1 MANSIINATTNGLSA
16 TGGNTAVL
24 ELQAGGVTALSVNS
38 SGFVFITPLSVDS
51 GGTGANTLTANNVI
65 LGNGTSAVQFVAPG
79 TSSNVLTSNGTTWV
93 SQEVGGGFASGTV
106 MLFGQTSA
114 PTGWTKDTT
123 NYNNSGLRVVTGT
136 ASTGGSV
143 DFTTAFASQSVAGT
157 VGSYTLTTSD
167 IPSHNHTYYR
177 SNGTGQFTGSCGGGY
192 SNENL
197 VSTGSTGSGGGHSH
211 SFSGTAINLAVKY
224 VDVIRATKD

>member
-1 MANSIINATTNGLSA
+1 MSNARNLSNFRPSASGQVEAGDIADDAVGIAQLSA
-16 TGGNTAVL
+16 TGTASSATYL
-24 ELQAGGVTALSVNS
+24 RGDNSWAELAG
-38 SGFVFITPLSVDS
+38 FD
-51 GGTGANTLTANNVI
+51 
-65 LGNGTSAVQFVAPG
+65 
-79 TSSNVLTSNGTTWV
+79 
-93 SQEVGGGFASGTV
+93 SGTV
-106 MLFGQTSA
+106 MLFAQTSA

-123 NYNNSGLRVVTGT
+123 NYNNSGLRVVTGS

-167 IPSHNHTYYR
+167 IPSHSHPLPWYTATSSGSPPYI
-177 SNGTGQFTGSCGGGY
+177 GTAASSFTGSQTSSSNTGGG
-192 SNENL
+192 
-197 VSTGSTGSGGGHSH
+197 GSHSH